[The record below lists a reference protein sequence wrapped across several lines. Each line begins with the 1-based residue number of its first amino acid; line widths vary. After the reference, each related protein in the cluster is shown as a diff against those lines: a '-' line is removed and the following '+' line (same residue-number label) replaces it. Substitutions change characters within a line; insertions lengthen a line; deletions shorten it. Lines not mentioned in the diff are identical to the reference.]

1 MPGRPPLNQSRC
13 CVSTAATIAS
23 KLKVDIAHAR
33 YYGQEAVGESGE
45 VVMGLLLELAQSR
58 IIMAKRKFKKHHLP
72 AFYIFV
78 P

>member
-45 VVMGLLLELAQSR
+45 VVMGLLLELA
-58 IIMAKRKFKKHHLP
+58 
-72 AFYIFV
+72 
-78 P
+78 